1 METLLLIDGNAI
13 MHRAFH
19 ALPPLTSKDGTPT
32 NVIYGFISMTYK
44 VITDFKPDYVAAAF
58 DTPEPTFRN
67 KMYKEYQANRPK
79 AEDSFIKQIPLVK
92 EALDKANVFRVEK
105 PGYEAD
111 DVIGTITK
119 IFNNAKVRVIILT
132 GDKDIMQ
139 LVNENTYLIP
149 PLVALS
155 NTKIYDTTEV
165 ERRLDVSPSQIP
177 DFKALSGDP
186 SDNYPGAQGIG
197 PKTASSLLS
206 QFHTLEEIYN
216 NIDAL
221 KSEKIKNTLAAEKE
235 NVLMSKKLATIKCD
249 VDITVDINQLKF
261 KGFSQDLKEFLEKYQ
276 INSLVKRLFEV
287 KKSLPAGRQGSDKKS
302 ADQIGLF

>member
-139 LVNENTYLIP
+139 LVNENTYVIA
-149 PLVALS
+149 PLVGLS

>member
-1 METLLLIDGNAI
+1 M
-13 MHRAFH
+13 
-19 ALPPLTSKDGTPT
+19 
-32 NVIYGFISMTYK
+32 
-44 VITDFKPDYVAAAF
+44 
-58 DTPEPTFRN
+58 
-67 KMYKEYQANRPK
+67 
-79 AEDSFIKQIPLVK
+79 
-92 EALDKANVFRVEK
+92 
-105 PGYEAD
+105 
-111 DVIGTITK
+111 
-119 IFNNAKVRVIILT
+119 
-132 GDKDIMQ
+132 
-139 LVNENTYLIP
+139 
-149 PLVALS
+149 
-155 NTKIYDTTEV
+155 

>member
-139 LVNENTYLIP
+139 LVNENTYVIA
-149 PLVALS
+149 PLVGLS

-302 ADQIGLF
+302 ADQTGLF

>member
-1 METLLLIDGNAI
+1 MIDGNAI

-32 NVIYGFISMTYK
+32 NVIYGFISITYK

-139 LVNENTYLIP
+139 LVNGNT
-149 PLVALS
+149 
-155 NTKIYDTTEV
+155 
-165 ERRLDVSPSQIP
+165 
-177 DFKALSGDP
+177 
-186 SDNYPGAQGIG
+186 
-197 PKTASSLLS
+197 
-206 QFHTLEEIYN
+206 
-216 NIDAL
+216 
-221 KSEKIKNTLAAEKE
+221 
-235 NVLMSKKLATIKCD
+235 
-249 VDITVDINQLKF
+249 
-261 KGFSQDLKEFLEKYQ
+261 
-276 INSLVKRLFEV
+276 
-287 KKSLPAGRQGSDKKS
+287 
-302 ADQIGLF
+302 